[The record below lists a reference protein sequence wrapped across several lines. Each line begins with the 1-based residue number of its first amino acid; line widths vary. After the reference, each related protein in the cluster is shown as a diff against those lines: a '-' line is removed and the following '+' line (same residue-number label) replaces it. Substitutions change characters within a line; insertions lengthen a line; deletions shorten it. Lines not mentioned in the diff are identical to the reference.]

1 MVWVEF
7 SPKELFLLELPVAER
22 AAAGRVGA
30 PLGGAG
36 TSVWVFLFNRNTLE
50 LVKLLFCN
58 QLLPNLGSPGVSLGG
73 LSYRSRAFN

>member
-7 SPKELFLLELPVAER
+7 SPKELFLLGLAVAER

-36 TSVWVFLFNRNTLE
+36 TSVWVFFFNRSTLE

-58 QLLPNLGSPGVSLGG
+58 QLLPNLGSPGASLGG
-73 LSYRSRAFN
+73 LSYRGRAFN